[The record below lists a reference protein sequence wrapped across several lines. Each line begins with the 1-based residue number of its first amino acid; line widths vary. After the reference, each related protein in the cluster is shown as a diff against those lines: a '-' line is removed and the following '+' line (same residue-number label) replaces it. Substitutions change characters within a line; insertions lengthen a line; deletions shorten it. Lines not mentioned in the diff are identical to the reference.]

1 MRVNF
6 LKIYKNKIM
15 TLRIL
20 VIILAIFLCLN
31 FSGCTFFSNV
41 KSFFIDKF
49 SVDEEI
55 GEVTEIVNAFFDLL
69 INREYE
75 KAYEYLSSE
84 DRSMC
89 DPEDFSD
96 EFKDVTDIVSIDI
109 KWVDI
114 KNNLAVVGIDITDSY
129 DGEEKVFKDIE
140 VSLLREEDESWKIVF
155 WNHKGYDLESN
166 IKI

>member
-1 MRVNF
+1 MRIDF
-6 LKIYKNKIM
+6 LKRYKNKIL
-15 TLRIL
+15 TPRIL
-20 VIILAIFLCLN
+20 LIILVIFLCLN

-55 GEVTEIVNAFFDLL
+55 EEVTEIVNAFFDLL
-69 INREYE
+69 IDKEYE
-75 KAYEYLSSE
+75 KAYEYLSRE
-84 DRSMC
+84 DRSMG
-89 DPEDFSD
+89 DAEDFSD

-114 KNNLAVVGIDITDSY
+114 KNNLAVVGMDITDSY
-129 DGEEKVFKDIE
+129 DEEEKVFKDVE

-155 WNHKGYDLESN
+155 WNQKDHVLKSN
-166 IKI
+166 IKT

>member
-1 MRVNF
+1 MRINF
-6 LKIYKNKIM
+6 LKICKNKIL
-15 TLRIL
+15 TVRIL

-41 KSFFIDKF
+41 KNFIMDKF
-49 SVDEEI
+49 SGEEEI
-55 GEVTEIVNAFFDLL
+55 EEVTVAVNAFFDLL
-69 INREYE
+69 IDKEYE
-75 KAYEYLSSE
+75 KAYEYLSRE
-84 DRSMC
+84 DKSLG
-89 DPEDFSD
+89 DPEDFSE

-114 KNNLAVVGIDITDSY
+114 KSNLAVVGMDLTDSY
-129 DGEEKVFKDIE
+129 DGEEKVFKDVE

-155 WNHKGYDLESN
+155 WNQKDHDLESN

>member
-1 MRVNF
+1 MRINF
-6 LKIYKNKIM
+6 LKIYKNKIL

-41 KSFFIDKF
+41 KSFFTDKF

-55 GEVTEIVNAFFDLL
+55 EEVTEIVNTFFDLL
-69 INREYE
+69 IDKEYK
-75 KAYEYLSSE
+75 KAYEYISSK
-84 DRSMC
+84 DKSGNS
-89 DPEDFSD
+89 PEDFFD

-114 KNNLAVVGIDITDSY
+114 KNNLAVVGMDLTDSY
-129 DGEEKVFKDIE
+129 DGEEKVFKEIE
-140 VSLLREEDESWKIVF
+140 VSLLREDDESWKIVF
-155 WNHKGYDLESN
+155 WD
-166 IKI
+166 